1 MTFRDTIIY
10 FIFLLMIGLSTGAW
24 CGQIIYPWNATTAI
38 VKAGENFTIWYD
50 ADIDEAIESIALRRP
65 YNSVSIPYI
74 NSETGSWTYDE
85 SSGATYNTRISV
97 SVPSGSLSDSMHIWV
112 SDK

>member
-50 ADIDEAIESIALRRP
+50 ADIDEAIESIALRGPTIR
-65 YNSVSIPYI
+65 
-74 NSETGSWTYDE
+74 GSFQL
-85 SSGATYNTRISV
+85 
-97 SVPSGSLSDSMHIWV
+97 SLHSNLV
-112 SDK
+112 LKTT